1 MKDENILNLKAKIA
15 FIESIVSIMLLFA
28 DDLVNEWVS
37 ERVNEWMSEWMKN
50 E

>member
-1 MKDENILNLKAKIA
+1 MKDDNVLNLKAKMA
-15 FIESIVSIMLLFA
+15 FIENIVSIMLLFA
-28 DDLVNEWVS
+28 NYLVTEWVS